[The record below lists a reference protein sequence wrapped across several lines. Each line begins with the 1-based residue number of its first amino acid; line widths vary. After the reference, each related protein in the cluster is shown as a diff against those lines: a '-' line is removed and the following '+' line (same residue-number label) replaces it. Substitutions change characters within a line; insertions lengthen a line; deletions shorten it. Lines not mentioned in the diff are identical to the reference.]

1 MISDKGITPDPKK
14 TDAIRNYPRP
24 MTISQLK
31 SFLGLAGYYRKFIKN
46 FAERAHALTM
56 LTRKN
61 NPWKW
66 AQEEEEAFQFL
77 KKCLINPPILRYPNF
92 SREFLIHSDA
102 SGYGVGSV
110 LSQIHT
116 ENGEEKE
123 VVIAYASRHL
133 SDVEKNWSTIE
144 KEAYAIVHAVK
155 QFYPYLYGR
164 KFQVLSDHK
173 PLRELL
179 RKKKLQQN

>member
-1 MISDKGITPDPKK
+1 MSTNVVHRWFHRIDGSTTSPDY
-14 TDAIRNYPRP
+14 IRYPLKIRDIGYI
-24 MTISQLK
+24 MTTSIKLYRNDVSGLPGRHLK
-31 SFLGLAGYYRKFIKN
+31 SFLGLAGYFRKFIKILLCWLCYP
-46 FAERAHALTM
+46 E
-56 LTRKN
+56 K

-123 VVIAYASRHL
+123 VVINYNSRHL

-144 KEAYAIVHAVK
+144 KEA
-155 QFYPYLYGR
+155 
-164 KFQVLSDHK
+164 
-173 PLRELL
+173 
-179 RKKKLQQN
+179 